1 MRLAELPKITK
12 AGKRV
17 GRGIG
22 SRGAKSGRGMK
33 GQKARAGYS
42 RKAGFEGGQTPLYM
56 RLPKGRG
63 TKQVFASQKVRP
75 AIVRVDQLDRF
86 DDGSIVGIGVLREA
100 GLVTGRR
107 ERVKLIGA
115 RELARQVPARARVCK
130 GTTKEQVEQQARG
143 RGGVLGSPRW
153 GKWFFSRTHSGR

>member
-1 MRLAELPKITK
+1 MRLSELPKITK
-12 AGKRV
+12 ASKRV

-33 GQKARAGYS
+33 GQKSRAGYS

-63 TKQVFASQKVRP
+63 TKQVFASQKVKP

-115 RELARQVPARARVCK
+115 GELMRRLTVRVHAVTGGARAA
-130 GTTKEQVEQQARG
+130 VEAA
-143 RGGVLGSPRW
+143 GGKIELIKS
-153 GKWFFSRTHSGR
+153 KIQSSNTHV

>member
-1 MRLAELPKITK
+1 MQLAELPKITK
-12 AGKRV
+12 VGKRV

-33 GQKARAGYS
+33 GQKSRAGYS

-75 AIVRVDQLDRF
+75 AIVHVGQLDRF
-86 DDGSIVGIGVLREA
+86 DGGSVVGIGVLREA

-115 RELARQVPARARVCK
+115 GELARRLTVRVHAATGGARAA
-130 GTTKEQVEQQARG
+130 VEKA
-143 RGGVLGSPRW
+143 GGKIELIKS
-153 GKWFFSRTHSGR
+153 KI

>member
-1 MRLAELPKITK
+1 MRLSELPKITK

-33 GQKARAGYS
+33 GQKSRAGYS

-63 TKQVFASQKVRP
+63 TKQVFASQKVKP

-115 RELARQVPARARVCK
+115 GELMRRLTVRVHAVTGGARAA
-130 GTTKEQVEQQARG
+130 VEAA
-143 RGGVLGSPRW
+143 GGKIELIKS
-153 GKWFFSRTHSGR
+153 KIQSSNTHV